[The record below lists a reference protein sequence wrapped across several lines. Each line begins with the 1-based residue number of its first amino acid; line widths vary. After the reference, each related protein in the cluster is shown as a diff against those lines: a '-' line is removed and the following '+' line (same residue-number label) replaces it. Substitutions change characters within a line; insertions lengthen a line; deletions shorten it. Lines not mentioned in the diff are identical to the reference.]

1 MPTYTPAQY
10 ACRDDCV
17 LRMTACY
24 RILLPRCAAAALA
37 NHKPLTHA
45 LNRLTDDGS
54 LIRHE
59 RLLPGG
65 LTVYTLSPSTAAR
78 LGLPRERAEL
88 PTAAA
93 LDTAIAVQVFC
104 HLGRGARFRLTAD
117 EVDELFPK
125 AAPNNVPFVISG
137 ELGSVAIF
145 RAVLVADRAPADA
158 IRYLRTL
165 IEQAER
171 HKTLASELANR
182 HLGFALLASSPQHVA
197 ALEKSLARSGLLS
210 RAAVIIDVGP
220 DAEHLAL
227 SLKAKQG
234 VGG

>member
-10 ACRDDCV
+10 ARRDDCV
-17 LRMTACY
+17 LRMTACH
-24 RILLPRCAAAALA
+24 RILLPRCAAAALTD
-37 NHKPLTHA
+37 HKPLTHA

-54 LIRHE
+54 LVRHE

-65 LTVYTLSPSTAAR
+65 LTIYTLSPTSATR

-93 LDTAIAVQVFC
+93 LDAAIAVQVFC
-104 HLGRGARFRLTAD
+104 HLGRRARFRLTAD
-117 EVDELFPK
+117 EVDGIFPK

-145 RAVLVADRAPADA
+145 RALLVADRSPAEA

-171 HKTLASELANR
+171 HKTLASELAER
-182 HLGFALLASSPQHVA
+182 QLGFALLASTPQQVA
-197 ALEKSLARSGLLS
+197 ALEKSLNRSGLLQ
-210 RAAVIIDVGP
+210 RAAVIIDIGP
-220 DAEHLAL
+220 DAEHLAAA
-227 SLKAKQG
+227 LKAQHG
-234 VGG
+234 VGA